1 MSIFMKQ
8 FIFRFPFTITV
19 ILIILSGIAMYL
31 VGNEF
36 VALHVLG
43 LSCTL
48 AFGAA
53 LSETKYNP
61 PLMYG
66 ITYVSCFIAGLLAD
80 LHLENTLPYYS
91 ISMLFWINSAMFRHV
106 YLVRL
111 GLLTHRWIEFTSWLI
126 GAAFFLIAP
135 ASRDILEKGIFYF
148 SNSISNWIYSHEAVL
163 FNFSL
168 FGMLMLG
175 YAFFKHYYDYVQSK
189 PYYANEGAMV
199 GKEAPNFQ
207 LPDEEGRLVNLHRDY
222 KGKKPVL
229 LFFTRGD
236 WCPYCH
242 IMLRA
247 YERAHALFNERGIE
261 VLSINPDPEAN
272 NRYKKET
279 LRLHYRLLY
288 DPNLSTAE
296 LYGFF
301 LPKVNPAAK
310 AVSNLDR
317 GVPLPAAILI
327 DKQGIIRYISRSD
340 KVDTLNPEFILKI
353 VETL

>member
-1 MSIFMKQ
+1 MKKK
-8 FIFRFPFTITV
+8 ITRFPLTLFSFLLLLAGTGLYAAGYEFT
-19 ILIILSGIAMYL
+19 
-31 VGNEF
+31 
-36 VALHVLG
+36 ALHLLG
-43 LSCTL
+43 VNCVL
-48 AFGAA
+48 AFGVA

-66 ITYVSCFIAGLLAD
+66 LTYGSCFVAGLMAD
-80 LHLENTLPYYS
+80 LHFESPLPYFTLA
-91 ISMLFWINSAMFRHV
+91 MLLWINSAMFRHV

-111 GLLTHRWIEFTSWLI
+111 GLLTHRWIEFVSWLA
-126 GAAFFLIAP
+126 GAVFFIVAP
-135 ASRDILEKGIFYF
+135 AFQNLVQTGFIHMLAQS
-148 SNSISNWIYSHEAVL
+148 SHWIQTPAAVL
-163 FNFSL
+163 LNFSL
-168 FGMLMLG
+168 FGTIMLG

-189 PYYANEGAMV
+189 PYYANEGAME

-207 LPDEEGRLVNLHRDY
+207 LPDEEGRLVDLHRDY

-247 YERAHALFNERGIE
+247 YERAHELFNARGIE

-272 NRYKKET
+272 NRYKKDA
-279 LRLHYRLLY
+279 LNLHYRLLY

-296 LYGFF
+296 RYGFF

-310 AVSNLDR
+310 AVGDLDK

-327 DKQGIIRYISRSD
+327 DKEGIIRYISRSD
-340 KVDTLNPEFILKI
+340 KVDSLNPESVLKI